1 MMKGEAAV
9 RRGPLLFFAGVDAGG
24 PWPPCLLPS
33 PVRKIYSWPAL
44 FFIPMDRTARHVRLI
59 RSHLPKRG
67 ARVWLAIAAAAVLV
81 AAPAQAQPAPVWPD
95 ALLTRTQALA
105 LVQSLNAEI
114 LASRSATA
122 TLERWCGDHALAPE
136 PRVVAEVLAG
146 EPRAPTA
153 EQRQRLGADSA
164 EVVRYRRVRL
174 RCGNHVLSEAENW
187 YLPARLTP
195 EMNHALETGNTPFGR
210 VVAPLQPY
218 RQTFAARLLWSP
230 LPEGWELSTQLLP
243 PCQSSGPL
251 AIPGALFEHRAVVHG
266 RDSRPI
272 AEVHEVYQGALLA
285 FSPPGPC

>member
-1 MMKGEAAV
+1 M
-9 RRGPLLFFAGVDAGG
+9 
-24 PWPPCLLPS
+24 
-33 PVRKIYSWPAL
+33 
-44 FFIPMDRTARHVRLI
+44 RLI
-59 RSHLPKRG
+59 PSDLPGPRS
-67 ARVWLAIAAAAVLV
+67 RVWLAMAAAAVL
-81 AAPAQAQPAPVWPD
+81 AAPVQAQRAPAWPD

-105 LVQSLNAEI
+105 LVQGLNAEI

-122 TLERWCGDHALAPE
+122 TLERWCRVHDLARE

-153 EQRQRLGADSA
+153 EQRRRLRADSG

-174 RCGNHVLSEAENW
+174 RCGGHVLSEAENW

-195 EMNHALETGNTPFGR
+195 DMNRALETGDTPFGR
-210 VVAPLQPY
+210 VVAPLEPY

-230 LPEGWELSTQLLP
+230 LPEGWERSHRSLP
-243 PCQSSGPL
+243 PCRSSGPL
-251 AIPGALFEHRAVVHG
+251 AIPGALFEHRAVLLG
-266 RDSRPI
+266 RDNRPI